1 MTVLNIEGVTKSYK
15 LDQKHVLSNFNF
27 TLEKGEI
34 CAIIGESGAGK
45 STLLKLIAGLETS
58 DSGTI
63 VIGGK
68 TVESASK
75 FIVAE
80 NRGIGF
86 VFQDFALF
94 PHMSIKK
101 NIGYGLSQ
109 FPDKTARVSEVLRM
123 VGLESHGDRYPDE
136 LSGGE
141 QQRIALAR
149 ALAPHPKLL
158 LLDEPFSNLDSELKS
173 QIRNEL
179 FEIIKGTGV
188 SCIFV
193 THDANDAISLA
204 NKIAVLDQGK
214 VIQMGTSKELFDQP
228 LTPAIARFFGGI
240 NIFSHEDFQ
249 QFKIELEKADF
260 YGIRPEQIEYS
271 LKPEKKSYSAIII
284 RETFH
289 GLWRKYKVKLSNQI
303 ELDMVV
309 DAQVP
314 IQGKE
319 VFITLPPEH
328 LLIFHKNERQG
339 KV

>member
-1 MTVLNIEGVTKSYK
+1 MTVLNIKGVNKSYK
-15 LDQKHVLSNFNF
+15 LDRKHVLSNLNF

-34 CAIIGESGAGK
+34 CAIIGESGTGK

-63 VIGGK
+63 IIDGK
-68 TVESASK
+68 IVESTSN

-80 NRGIGF
+80 DRGIGF

-94 PHMSIKK
+94 PHMNIKK
-101 NIGYGLSQ
+101 NIGYGLAK
-109 FPDKTARVSEVLRM
+109 FPDKTVRVSEILRM
-123 VGLESHGDRYPDE
+123 VGLESHGNRYPDE

-149 ALAPHPKLL
+149 ALAPNPKLL
-158 LLDEPFSNLDSELKS
+158 LLDEPFSSLDIGLKS

-193 THDANDAISLA
+193 THDVNDAILLA

-214 VIQMGTSKELFDQP
+214 VIQMGTPKELFDQP
-228 LTPAIARFFGGI
+228 LTPAIARFFGEI
-240 NIFSHEDFQ
+240 NIFNQEEFQ
-249 QFKIELEKADF
+249 QFKIVFEKADF
-260 YGIRPEQIEYS
+260 YGIRPEQIQYS
-271 LKPEKKSYSAIII
+271 MKPDKKSYSAIII

-289 GLWRKYKVKLSNQI
+289 GLWRKYRLKLFNQI

-309 DAQVP
+309 DAQSPVK
-314 IQGKE
+314 GRE
-319 VFITLPPEH
+319 VFITLPPAH
-328 LLIFHKNERQG
+328 LLVFHK
-339 KV
+339 K

>member
-1 MTVLNIEGVTKSYK
+1 MTVLNIKGVNKSYK
-15 LDQKHVLSNFNF
+15 LDRKHVLSNLNF

-34 CAIIGESGAGK
+34 CAIIGESGTGK

-63 VIGGK
+63 IIDGK
-68 TVESASK
+68 IVESRSN

-94 PHMSIKK
+94 PHMNIKK
-101 NIGYGLSQ
+101 NIGYGLAK
-109 FPDKTARVSEVLRM
+109 FTDKTARVSEILRM

-149 ALAPHPKLL
+149 ALAPNPKLL
-158 LLDEPFSNLDSELKS
+158 LLDEPFSNLDIGLKS
-173 QIRNEL
+173 QIRNDL
-179 FEIIKGTGV
+179 FEIIKGTGL

-193 THDANDAISLA
+193 THDVNDAILLA

-214 VIQMGTSKELFDQP
+214 VIQMGTPKELFDQP
-228 LTPAIARFFGGI
+228 LTPAIARFFGEI
-240 NIFSHEDFQ
+240 NIFNQEEFQ
-249 QFKIELEKADF
+249 QFKIVFEEADF
-260 YGIRPEQIEYS
+260 YGIRPEQIRYS
-271 LKPEKKSYSAIII
+271 MKPDKKSYSATII

-289 GLWRKYKVKLSNQI
+289 GMWRKYRLQLFNQI

-309 DAQVP
+309 DAQSP
-314 IQGKE
+314 IKGRE
-319 VFITLPPEH
+319 VFITLPLSH
-328 LLIFHKNERQG
+328 LLIFHK
-339 KV
+339 K

>member
-1 MTVLNIEGVTKSYK
+1 MTVLNIKGVNKSYK
-15 LDQKHVLSNFNF
+15 LDRKHVLSNLNF

-34 CAIIGESGAGK
+34 CAIIGESGTGK

-63 VIGGK
+63 IIDGK
-68 TVESASK
+68 IVESTSN

-80 NRGIGF
+80 DRGIGF

-94 PHMSIKK
+94 PHMNIKK
-101 NIGYGLSQ
+101 NIGYGLAK
-109 FPDKTARVSEVLRM
+109 FPDKTVRVSEILRM
-123 VGLESHGDRYPDE
+123 VGLESHGNRYPDE

-149 ALAPHPKLL
+149 ALAPNPKLL
-158 LLDEPFSNLDSELKS
+158 LLDEPFSNLDIGLKS

-193 THDANDAISLA
+193 THDVNDAILLA

-214 VIQMGTSKELFDQP
+214 VIQMGTPKELFDQP
-228 LTPAIARFFGGI
+228 LTPAIARFFGEI
-240 NIFSHEDFQ
+240 NIFNQEEFQ
-249 QFKIELEKADF
+249 QFKIVFEKADF
-260 YGIRPEQIEYS
+260 YGIRPEQIQYS
-271 LKPEKKSYSAIII
+271 MKPDKKSYSAIII

-289 GLWRKYKVKLSNQI
+289 GLWRKYRLKLFNQI

-309 DAQVP
+309 DAQSPVK
-314 IQGKE
+314 GRE
-319 VFITLPPEH
+319 VFITLPPAH
-328 LLIFHKNERQG
+328 LLVFHK
-339 KV
+339 K

>member
-1 MTVLNIEGVTKSYK
+1 MTVLNIKGVNKSYK
-15 LDQKHVLSNFNF
+15 LDRKHVLSNLNF

-34 CAIIGESGAGK
+34 CAIIGESGTGK

-63 VIGGK
+63 IIDGK
-68 TVESASK
+68 IVESTSN

-80 NRGIGF
+80 DRGIGF

-94 PHMSIKK
+94 PHMNIKK
-101 NIGYGLSQ
+101 NIGYGLAK
-109 FPDKTARVSEVLRM
+109 FPDKTVRVSEILRM
-123 VGLESHGDRYPDE
+123 VGLESHGNRYPDE

-149 ALAPHPKLL
+149 ALAPNPKLL
-158 LLDEPFSNLDSELKS
+158 LLDEPFSSLDIGLKS

-179 FEIIKGTGV
+179 FEIIKGTGL

-193 THDANDAISLA
+193 THDVNDAILLA

-214 VIQMGTSKELFDQP
+214 VIQMGTPKELFDQP
-228 LTPAIARFFGGI
+228 LTPAIARFFGEI
-240 NIFSHEDFQ
+240 NIFNQEEFQ
-249 QFKIELEKADF
+249 QFKIVFEKADF
-260 YGIRPEQIEYS
+260 YGIRPEQIQYS
-271 LKPEKKSYSAIII
+271 MKPDKKSYSAIII

-289 GLWRKYKVKLSNQI
+289 GLWRKYRLKLFNQI

-309 DAQVP
+309 DAQSPVK
-314 IQGKE
+314 GRE
-319 VFITLPPEH
+319 VFITLPPAH
-328 LLIFHKNERQG
+328 LLVFHK
-339 KV
+339 K

>member
-1 MTVLNIEGVTKSYK
+1 MTALNIKGVNKSYK
-15 LDQKHVLSNFNF
+15 LDNKHVLSNLNF

-34 CAIIGESGAGK
+34 CAIIGESGTGK

-63 VIGGK
+63 TIDGK
-68 TVESASK
+68 IVENTSN

-80 NRGIGF
+80 ERGIGF

-101 NIGYGLSQ
+101 NIGYGLAKSS
-109 FPDKTARVSEVLRM
+109 DKIARVSRILQM
-123 VGLESHGDRYPDE
+123 VGLESHGDKYPDE

-149 ALAPHPKLL
+149 ALAPNPKLL
-158 LLDEPFSNLDSELKS
+158 LLDEPFSNLDTALKS

-179 FEIIKGTGV
+179 FEIIKATGI

-193 THDANDAISLA
+193 THDVNDAILLA

-214 VIQMGTSKELFDQP
+214 VIQMGTPKELFDQP
-228 LTPAIARFFGGI
+228 STPTVARFFGDI
-240 NIFSHEDFQ
+240 NIFNQEEFQ
-249 QFKIELEKADF
+249 KFQIEFKKADF
-260 YGIRPEQIEYS
+260 YGIRPQHVHYS
-271 LKPEKKSYSAIII
+271 MKPKKKSYSGMIT

-289 GLWRKYKVKLSNQI
+289 GLWRKYRLKLSNQI
-303 ELDMVV
+303 EIDIVV
-309 DAQVP
+309 DAQSP
-314 IQGKE
+314 IGRKE
-319 VFITLPPEH
+319 VFITLPPAH
-328 LLIFHKNERQG
+328 LLAFRKTR
-339 KV
+339 

>member
-1 MTVLNIEGVTKSYK
+1 MTVLNIKGVNKSYK
-15 LDQKHVLSNFNF
+15 LDRKHVLSNLNF

-34 CAIIGESGAGK
+34 CAIIGESGSGK

-63 VIGGK
+63 IIDGK
-68 TVESASK
+68 IVESTSN

-80 NRGIGF
+80 DRGIGF

-94 PHMSIKK
+94 PHMNIKK
-101 NIGYGLSQ
+101 NIGYGLAK
-109 FPDKTARVSEVLRM
+109 FPDKTVRVSEILRM
-123 VGLESHGDRYPDE
+123 VGLESHGNRYPDE

-149 ALAPHPKLL
+149 ALAPNPKLL
-158 LLDEPFSNLDSELKS
+158 LLDEPFSNLDIGLKS

-193 THDANDAISLA
+193 THDVNDAILLA
-204 NKIAVLDQGK
+204 NKIAVLDQGE
-214 VIQMGTSKELFDQP
+214 VIQMGTPKELFDQP
-228 LTPAIARFFGGI
+228 LTPAIARFFGEI
-240 NIFSHEDFQ
+240 NIFNQEEFQ
-249 QFKIELEKADF
+249 QFKIVFEKADF
-260 YGIRPEQIEYS
+260 YGIRPEQIQYS
-271 LKPEKKSYSAIII
+271 MKPDKKSYSAIII

-289 GLWRKYKVKLSNQI
+289 GLWRKYRLKLFNQI

-309 DAQVP
+309 DAQSPVK
-314 IQGKE
+314 GRE
-319 VFITLPPEH
+319 VFITLPPAH
-328 LLIFHKNERQG
+328 LLVFHK
-339 KV
+339 K

>member
-1 MTVLNIEGVTKSYK
+1 MTVLNIKGVNKSYK
-15 LDQKHVLSNFNF
+15 LDHKHVFSNLNF

-34 CAIIGESGAGK
+34 CAIIGESGTGK

-63 VIGGK
+63 AIDGK
-68 TVESASK
+68 IVENSSN

-80 NRGIGF
+80 ERGIGF

-101 NIGYGLSQ
+101 NIGYGLAKSL
-109 FPDKTARVSEVLRM
+109 DKTARVSGILRM
-123 VGLESHGDRYPDE
+123 VGLESYGDRYPDE

-149 ALAPHPKLL
+149 ALAPNPKLL
-158 LLDEPFSNLDSELKS
+158 LLDEPFSNLDTALKS

-179 FEIIKGTGV
+179 FEIIKATGI

-193 THDANDAISLA
+193 THDVNDAILLA
-204 NKIAVLDQGK
+204 DKIAVLDQGK
-214 VIQMGTSKELFDQP
+214 VIQMGTPKELFDQP
-228 LTPAIARFFGGI
+228 STPTVARFFGDI
-240 NIFSHEDFQ
+240 NIFNREEFQ
-249 QFKIELEKADF
+249 KFQIEFEKADF
-260 YGIRPEQIEYS
+260 YGIRPQHIHYS
-271 LKPEKKSYSAIII
+271 MKPEKKSYSAIIT

-289 GLWRKYKVKLSNQI
+289 GLWRKYRLKLSNQI

-309 DAQVP
+309 DGQSP
-314 IQGKE
+314 IKGKE
-319 VFITLPPEH
+319 VFITLPSAH
-328 LLIFHKNERQG
+328 LLVFRKRDN
-339 KV
+339 K